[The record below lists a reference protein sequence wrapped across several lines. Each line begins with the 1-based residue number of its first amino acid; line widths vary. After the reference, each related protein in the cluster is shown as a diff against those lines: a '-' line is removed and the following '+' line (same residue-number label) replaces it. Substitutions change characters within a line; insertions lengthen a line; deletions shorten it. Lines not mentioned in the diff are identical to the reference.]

1 MIYLLGMSTQ
11 VVIGTSLFQILF
23 VTMATTMTH
32 ATTTH
37 AVDLVLA
44 FLLLIGSVVGA
55 QIGGRIST
63 SVRPEYLRIILAF
76 IVLIVA
82 IRMAL
87 GLGWRRTRSTRSP
100 AVMRRARPARIALAL
115 LAAPLLL
122 GATTAPILV
131 PDVSQ
136 RDVEIRFSFTGAE
149 LLLFGAIIYPG
160 GLAPTEP
167 ADIIVVLKGPS
178 QAITMREKQKFA
190 GLIWVNADSIQFRS
204 APSFYAIASSRPL
217 KELVDERT
225 AAIYELGLSN
235 LQLSPSSVS
244 DSTEISRFATGLNG
258 LKGRNG
264 LYLQSA
270 GRVEITD
277 GVLYR
282 ARLPLSARV
291 VTGTYTAETFLIQKG
306 RVVAAAVRE
315 VEVRKSGFERFFGQF
330 AQQHDIAYGLTAIF
344 MALGMGLFAGFVARR
359 V

>member
-1 MIYLLGMSTQ
+1 
-11 VVIGTSLFQILF
+11 
-23 VTMATTMTH
+23 
-32 ATTTH
+32 
-37 AVDLVLA
+37 
-44 FLLLIGSVVGA
+44 
-55 QIGGRIST
+55 
-63 SVRPEYLRIILAF
+63 
-76 IVLIVA
+76 
-82 IRMAL
+82 
-87 GLGWRRTRSTRSP
+87 
-100 AVMRRARPARIALAL
+100 MRRIAPRRAALAL
-115 LAAPLLL
+115 LAAPLLI

-136 RDVEIRFSFTGAE
+136 REVEIRFSFTGAE

-160 GLAPTEP
+160 GRAPTEP

-178 QAITMREKQKFA
+178 KAITLREKQKLA
-190 GLIWVNADSIQFRS
+190 GLIWVNADSVQFRS

-244 DSTEISRFATGLNG
+244 DSTEIARFAAGLND
-258 LKGRNG
+258 LNGRKG
-264 LYLQSA
+264 LYLQSP
-270 GRVEITD
+270 GSVEITD

-330 AQQHDIAYGLTAIF
+330 AEEHDVAYGLVAIA
-344 MALGMGLFAGFVARR
+344 MALIMGLFAGFVARR